1 MALYKNIKTWSDIEK
16 EQVNKKM
23 FGGFDINSS
32 SFAAIQPTFKRNNES
47 SAKENSSIIHFTTD
61 GNIIMNGQLF
71 GGGAVDLN
79 LSYASYHGLSDVK
92 YDIIENTLIDHFAN
106 NRNENQSPFG
116 FYRYDA
122 FSVAP
127 AAVIYT
133 RAGVGEHGIFE
144 FATDTSNGSPVPRI
158 SFRAY
163 HQSSW
168 HTESPLVLFS
178 NINVVTPAPNA
189 GIRYELKFGNMVQ
202 SYFDIPCVEN
212 TEDGYGLM
220 PQEQYFAVSQGI
232 MNNLTSTIEAGKLKL
247 KYQLLQGSTGPY
259 KELTILNQA
268 DSTHD
273 GYISQEQFKHLDKT
287 YLDVIHIQDNLIPKV
302 DKIGL
307 TVDKLVTEIPEQ
319 IQYTNTRL
327 NYLIGS
333 VKMLE
338 NDVSWQDDMIK
349 QTLVPGLV
357 TVKDKV
363 RVLDSTVSSIKISL
377 TNVQAQ
383 ADKSYTTATDAKTK
397 ADNAYTIAYTS
408 MNSAYSYM
416 SSAYSYMKSAEA
428 AKTAAIAASDSSKKS
443 SSAALASANTASG
456 HASSASSS
464 ANSALAAKTAAETAK
479 TAAIAASDSSKKSA
493 NAAAASANTASSHAS
508 SASSS
513 ANSALAAKT
522 AAETAKTAAET
533 AKTAAVAA
541 KDSSVRSSNSAK
553 VCLDCTKKIRDD
565 VNTGLTAV
573 NNKIKTVSDLVGQRD
588 NLDNPRLSITEYIG
602 SNINWSTSG
611 WNISIAGAIG
621 SPDYIDDLEYQSLTY
636 YIGRVLNRHNNRA
649 WQNEDNVWDAIGS
662 LPYQNYSN
670 VSDAI
675 KDIHSVLKYGV
686 IGNLKMDPVGSGYDI
701 YYDIYYNKNFS
712 DPDAARPTQ
721 GTFPNPSE
729 TTTTTYPT
737 TQYATTPYPTTPY
750 TTTPYPTTTAVP
762 KQSQNTLIRMSGP
775 DTGTIREVLSE
786 VHGTSKSVTANNYSA
801 YTEYTYDPD
810 VVRRKLRIPWYGE
823 DPTKPGV
830 VSEHDV
836 ELTVNKVNNISDTW
850 RNWPIGSILGT
861 RWPVSQQ
868 HGSVDSDFIA
878 LGDNISQKLYKLTE
892 RLVSVDSTLMNVR
905 ELAYIRKSTD
915 RSKGILEYV
924 QLSVKDQSSTA
935 EHVDLP
941 DADQQ
946 YHGLMPVSYVNML
959 HTINKSYLYNVI
971 STANGPGDTQIMT
984 FQYNNGING
993 AINIRAASYSVATGL
1008 MTKDQVW
1015 QLHESL
1021 NGITCSFEGNNTY
1034 KLTATRTQGGSTVI
1048 KLPNVNMNTVG
1059 LMTPSY
1065 LGVLY
1070 NSIYSMDGERGSS
1083 YFKLNV
1089 QRHGGGTT
1097 PPVTI
1102 YTANTS
1108 FAGLMSPDHY
1118 KQLMRSVYDIQAN
1131 FDDYNNLYFRLLTHG
1146 DDIGETSPA
1155 PLTIPA
1161 ATSSNPGI
1169 MTAAHVQAI
1178 STLQSGYE
1186 TINKKIS
1193 SFVPYSDLLTYLNN
1207 KQDKID
1213 RYINNITVGY
1223 DSDSM
1228 WLAYTYD
1235 GSDGSN
1241 TLTVSFPYA
1250 TSSRC
1255 GIVNP
1260 DLYNRIY
1267 NTYTKAEI
1275 DSYLSGFVK
1284 YCDLPTY
1291 LDNKQDKINRYIN
1304 NITVGYNS
1312 GSMWLSYTYDGSDG
1326 SNTLTASFPY
1336 ATSSRCGIVNPD
1348 LYNRIYN
1355 TYTKAEIDS
1364 YLSGKQDVG
1373 NYLTKVEASVQNGK
1387 QKVWFYHSGGSH
1399 GMDVNITDA
1408 STTQNG
1414 FMTANHVTTLNN
1426 LVSKTSNMFS
1436 KSEVTDLV
1444 NKETVSLANSL
1455 RGNMVAL
1462 YFHGLDKDGVYDL
1475 THASTTV
1482 AGQVWFGRVRDAA
1495 GTRWTFYVWANGAA
1509 YSDGNNL
1516 TIPLQY
1522 ENPGTLRN
1530 YFNHSLFTDG
1540 KSLYTWGKNKSDLI
1554 KIGEVPDTYLK
1565 TISESHD
1572 TGNVRINYT
1581 NSAGADT
1588 YIIIPTASPYNAGTM
1603 SSDMYEKLKN
1613 VYSKDSTYSA
1623 SKIDSLVSN
1632 CLKVSTLYEIYK
1644 QANMVHASEGTSS
1657 FIPPHCFIYNIKG
1670 KQDTTIELQYSDR
1683 MTFDHVDI
1691 YCTMPIG
1698 HATIKSRI
1706 PIYYRDQYSG
1716 SRKSTKSLNMSFG
1729 TACRLMYY
1737 RDSSEAYWTMFN
1749 LIADPT
1755 VGPM

>member
-116 FYRYDA
+116 FYRHDA

-144 FATDTSNGSPVPRI
+144 FATDISNGSPVPRI
-158 SFRAY
+158 SFSAY

-168 HTESPLVLFS
+168 HTEKPLVLFDH
-178 NINVVTPAPNA
+178 IDAVTPGPNA

-259 KELTILNQA
+259 KELTILNKA

-273 GYISQEQFKHLDKT
+273 GYITSEQFEHLNRA
-287 YLDVIHIQDNLIPKV
+287 YFGVINIIP
-302 DKIGL
+302 

-319 IQYTNTRL
+319 IQYVNTNL
-327 NYLIGS
+327 NYCIGS
-333 VKMLE
+333 VKILE
-338 NDVSWQDDMIK
+338 DDVMWHGDVIK

-357 TVKDKV
+357 TVKDEV
-363 RVLDSTVSSIKISL
+363 RGLDSTVSNIKISL
-377 TNVQAQ
+377 TNVQDK

-416 SSAYSYMKSAEA
+416 SSAYSYMKSAETAKTA
-428 AKTAAIAASDSSKKS
+428 AAAASDSSKKSANAALASANTASGHASSASSSANSALASKTAAIAASDSSKKS
-443 SSAALASANTASG
+443 ANAALASKTAAETAKTAAAAASDSSKKSANAAAASANAASG

-479 TAAIAASDSSKKSA
+479 TAA
-493 NAAAASANTASSHAS
+493 
-508 SASSS
+508 
-513 ANSALAAKT
+513 
-522 AAETAKTAAET
+522 ET
-533 AKTAAVAA
+533 A

-588 NLDNPRLSITEYIG
+588 NLDNPELSITEYIG
-602 SNINWSTSG
+602 SKINWSASG
-611 WNISIAGAIG
+611 WNESIAGAIG
-621 SPDYIDDLEYQSLTY
+621 SPDHIDDLYGQSLTY
-636 YIGRVLNRHNNRA
+636 YIGRVLSRHNNRA

-662 LPYQNYSN
+662 LPYQDYLS

-675 KDIHSVLKYGV
+675 KDIHGVLKYGV
-686 IGNLKMDPVGSGYDI
+686 MGNLKMDQVGSGYDI

-712 DPDAARPTQ
+712 DPDAARPTP

-737 TQYATTPYPTTPY
+737 TPYPTTPYPTTPY
-750 TTTPYPTTTAVP
+750 PTTPYPTTPYPTTTTVP
-762 KQSQNTLIRMSGP
+762 KQLQNALIRMSGP

-861 RWPVSQQ
+861 RWP
-868 HGSVDSDFIA
+868 DDKDFIA
-878 LGDNISQKLYKLTE
+878 LGDTISQKLYKLTE

-905 ELAYIRKSTD
+905 ELAYIRKSTN

-924 QLSVKDQSSTA
+924 QLSVRDYSSTT

-959 HTINKSYLYNVI
+959 HTINKSYLYNVQAVAI
-971 STANGPGDTQIMT
+971 GPGNTPIMT

-1021 NGITCSFEGNNTY
+1021 NGITGSFEGNNTY
-1034 KLTATRTQGGSTVI
+1034 KLTATRTQGGSTVL

-1070 NSIYSMDGERGSS
+1070 NSIYSVDGESASS

-1097 PPVTI
+1097 SPVTI

-1118 KQLMRSVYDIQAN
+1118 KQLMHSGYDIQAN

-1146 DDIGETSPA
+1146 ADIGETTPA
-1155 PLTIPA
+1155 PLTIPP
-1161 ATSSNPGI
+1161 ATSGNPGI
-1169 MTAAHVQAI
+1169 MTPGHVQAI
-1178 STLQSGYE
+1178 STLQSDYG
-1186 TINKKIS
+1186 TINKKLS
-1193 SFVPYSDLLTYLNN
+1193 SFVPYS
-1207 KQDKID
+1207 
-1213 RYINNITVGY
+1213 
-1223 DSDSM
+1223 
-1228 WLAYTYD
+1228 
-1235 GSDGSN
+1235 
-1241 TLTVSFPYA
+1241 
-1250 TSSRC
+1250 
-1255 GIVNP
+1255 
-1260 DLYNRIY
+1260 
-1267 NTYTKAEI
+1267 E
-1275 DSYLSGFVK
+1275 
-1284 YCDLPTY
+1284 LPTY
-1291 LDNKQDKINRYIN
+1291 LDNKQDKIDRYIN

-1312 GSMWLSYTYDGSDG
+1312 GSMWLSYTYAGSAG

-1355 TYTKAEIDS
+1355 TYTKAEING

-1462 YFHGLDKDGVYDL
+1462 YFHGLDKAGVYDL

-1495 GTRWTFYVWANGAA
+1495 GTRWTFYVWASGAA

-1632 CLKVSTLYEIYK
+1632 CLKANTLYEIYK
-1644 QANMVHASEGTSS
+1644 QANKVHASEGTSS
-1657 FIPPHCFIYNIKG
+1657 FIPPQCFIYNIKG

-1683 MTFDHVDI
+1683 MTCDHVDI

>member
-79 LSYASYHGLSDVK
+79 LSYASYHGLSDVN
-92 YDIIENTLIDHFAN
+92 YNIIENTLIEHFAN

-144 FATDTSNGSPVPRI
+144 FATDLSKGSPVPRI
-158 SFRAY
+158 SFSSY
-163 HQSSW
+163 HQYLQ
-168 HTESPLVLFS
+168 TPSPLVLFN
-178 NINVVTPAPNA
+178 NINKPTQVPNA
-189 GIRYELKFGNMVQ
+189 GIRYELKFDNIVQ
-202 SYFDIPCVEN
+202 SYFDIPCVGN
-212 TEDGYGLM
+212 TIYGYGLM
-220 PQEQYFAVSQGI
+220 PQEQYFAVSKGI

-259 KELTILNQA
+259 KELTILNEA

-273 GYISQEQFKHLDKT
+273 GYITQEQFQHLDKT
-287 YLDVIHIQDNLIPKV
+287 YLDVIHIQDSLIPK
-302 DKIGL
+302 
-307 TVDKLVTEIPEQ
+307 VDKLVTEIPAQ
-319 IQYTNTRL
+319 IQDINIRL
-327 NYLIGS
+327 NDWIGS
-333 VKMLE
+333 VNILE
-338 NDVSWQDDMIK
+338 DAVQWQGDVIK
-349 QTLVPGLV
+349 QTLVPGLA

-363 RVLDSTVSSIKISL
+363 CEIDSTVSSIKIGL
-377 TNVQAQ
+377 TNVQAK
-383 ADKSYTTATDAKTK
+383 ADKSYTTATEAKAK

-416 SSAYSYMKSAEA
+416 SSAYSYMKSAE
-428 AKTAAIAASDSSKKS
+428 
-443 SSAALASANTASG
+443 
-456 HASSASSS
+456 
-464 ANSALAAKTAAETAK
+464 TAK

-493 NAAAASANTASSHAS
+493 NAAAASANTASGHAS

-513 ANSALAAKT
+513 ANSALASKT
-522 AAETAKTAAET
+522 AAETAKNTA
-533 AKTAAVAA
+533 VSA

-553 VCLDCTKKIRDD
+553 VYLDCTKKIRDD

-588 NLDNPRLSITEYIG
+588 DLDNPALSITEYIG
-602 SNINWSTSG
+602 SKINWSASY
-611 WNISIAGAIG
+611 WDKSIASAIG
-621 SPDYIDDLEYQSLTY
+621 DPGYIDDLGDQSLTY
-636 YIGRVLNRHNNRA
+636 YIGRVLNRYNGRA
-649 WQNEDNVWDAIGS
+649 WQNEDNVWDVIGS
-662 LPYQNYSN
+662 LPYQPYSN
-670 VSDAI
+670 ISDAI
-675 KDIHSVLKYGV
+675 KDIQSVLKYGV
-686 IGNLKMDPVGSGYDI
+686 IGNLKMDQVGSGYDI
-701 YYDIYYNKNFS
+701 YYDIYYNKIFG
-712 DPDAARPTQ
+712 DPDFERPTV
-721 GTFPNPSE
+721 GTSPTPSE

-737 TQYATTPYPTTPY
+737 TPYPATPYATT
-750 TTTPYPTTTAVP
+750 TAAQ
-762 KQSQNTLIRMSGP
+762 KQSQNVLIRMSGP
-775 DTGTIREVLSE
+775 CTGTIREVLSE
-786 VHGTSKSVTANNYSA
+786 VHGTSKSVTANDCSVHPK
-801 YTEYTYDPD
+801 YTYDPA

-823 DPTKPGV
+823 DPTRPGV

-836 ELTVNKVNNISDTW
+836 ELTVNKVNNISDSW
-850 RNWPIGSILGT
+850 RDWSIGSILGT
-861 RWPVSQQ
+861 RWPISQQ
-868 HGSVDSDFIA
+868 NGSVDNDFIA
-878 LGDNISQKLYKLTE
+878 LGDTISQKLYKLTE
-892 RLVSVDSTLMNVR
+892 RLVSVDSTLSNVR

-924 QLSVKDQSSTA
+924 QLAVGNHSSTS
-935 EHVDLP
+935 EYVDLP

-959 HTINKSYLYNVI
+959 HTINKSYLYNVQ
-971 STANGPGDTQIMT
+971 SVAHGPGNTRIMT

-993 AINIRAASYSVATGL
+993 AIDIRAASYSVATGL

-1021 NGITCSFEGNNTY
+1021 NGITGSFEGNNTY
-1034 KLTATRTQGGSTVI
+1034 KLTATRTQGGSTVL

-1070 NSIYSMDGERGSS
+1070 NSIYRVDGERGLS
-1083 YFKLNV
+1083 YFRLNV

-1118 KQLMRSVYDIQAN
+1118 KQLMNSGYDIKAA
-1131 FDDYNNLYFRLLTHG
+1131 FDDSNNFYFRLLTHS
-1146 DDIGETSPA
+1146 DIIGGTTPTA
-1155 PLTIPA
+1155 QMIPA
-1161 ATSSNPGI
+1161 ASSGNPGI
-1169 MTAAHVQAI
+1169 MTPYHVQAI
-1178 STLQSGYE
+1178 STLQSDYE
-1186 TINKKIS
+1186 TINKKLS
-1193 SFVPYSDLLTYLNN
+1193 SFVPYSELPTYLND

-1213 RYINNITVGY
+1213 RYINNITVDYNRG
-1223 DSDSM
+1223 SM
-1228 WLAYTYD
+1228 WLTYTYA

-1241 TLTVSFPYA
+1241 TLTVSFPHA
-1250 TSSRC
+1250 ASNRC

-1267 NTYTKAEI
+1267 NTYTKAE
-1275 DSYLSGFVK
+1275 
-1284 YCDLPTY
+1284 
-1291 LDNKQDKINRYIN
+1291 
-1304 NITVGYNS
+1304 
-1312 GSMWLSYTYDGSDG
+1312 
-1326 SNTLTASFPY
+1326 
-1336 ATSSRCGIVNPD
+1336 VN
-1348 LYNRIYN
+1348 
-1355 TYTKAEIDS
+1355 S
-1364 YLSGKQDVG
+1364 YLSGKQDAG

-1387 QKVWFYHSGGSH
+1387 QKIWFYHSGGSQ
-1399 GMDVNITDA
+1399 GININVTDA

-1462 YFHGLDKDGVYDL
+1462 YFHGLDKDDVYNL
-1475 THASTTV
+1475 TQASTIV
-1482 AGQVWFGRVRDAA
+1482 AGQVWFGRVRDAM
-1495 GTRWTFYVWANGAA
+1495 GERWSFYVWASGAA

-1516 TIPLQY
+1516 TIPSQY

-1540 KSLYTWGKNKSDLI
+1540 KSLYTWGKNKSNLI

-1572 TGNVRINYT
+1572 TDNVLINYT
-1581 NSAGADT
+1581 NSAGANT
-1588 YIIIPTASPYNAGTM
+1588 HIIIPTASPYNAGTM
-1603 SSDMYEKLKN
+1603 SSSMYEKLKN

-1632 CLKVSTLYEIYK
+1632 CLKANTLYEIYK
-1644 QANMVHASEGTSS
+1644 QANKVHTNGGSSS
-1657 FIPPHCFIYNIKG
+1657 FIPPQCFIYNIKG
-1670 KQDTTIELQYSDR
+1670 KQDTIIDLQYSGR
-1683 MTFDHVDI
+1683 MDYDHVDI

-1698 HATIKSRI
+1698 HATIKSGI

-1729 TACRLMYY
+1729 SACRLMYY